1 MTAVAQK
8 LQGFSFC
15 KCQLT
20 LFISWEDEF
29 AILDEKRGELANYV
43 VQVNL
48 TPTFKE
54 QTIIH
59 F

>member
-15 KCQLT
+15 KGQFT
-20 LFISWEDEF
+20 LFIRGKDEF

-43 VQVNL
+43 IQVNL
-48 TPTFKE
+48 TTTFWE